1 MSQFKNSKRDD
12 LNARLNMFDQPL
24 LLANLTTAERDALK
38 EPAVGSLIYNT
49 TTSKAQVLTVLPSTW
64 VDLN

>member
-24 LLANLTTAERDALK
+24 LLANLTTAERDALT

-49 TTSKAQVLTVLPSTW
+49 TTSTVQVLTVLPNTW
-64 VDLN
+64 VNLN